1 LYHRRTAD
9 KLQGAD
15 AYLYDLEHFH
25 ELEEK
30 LEKEGSSSSSD
41 PDANPLL
48 PPVPQEFKDIT
59 LVVDAARQGNVAR
72 FINHSCEPNCLTQAM
87 FARGARSHLLHYVA
101 VVAAQNIPALTEFTY
116 DYQWD
121 KEVRVGGLWACC

>member
-1 LYHRRTAD
+1 MSPYFRGCLLCTIFQNRTAD

-25 ELEEK
+25 ELQER
-30 LEKEGSSSSSD
+30 LQASGSSD

-59 LVVDAARQGNVAR
+59 LVVDAARQVCACV
-72 FINHSCEPNCLTQAM
+72 FVC
-87 FARGARSHLLHYVA
+87 FRGV
-101 VVAAQNIPALTEFTY
+101 
-116 DYQWD
+116 
-121 KEVRVGGLWACC
+121 